1 MHLSNIS
8 RPPLPILPR
17 MLGGRVD
24 GSLVLRDSGVGGVM
38 PAAASLSGTRG
49 LVNNSIGS
57 SGSCRKNM

>member
-1 MHLSNIS
+1 
-8 RPPLPILPR
+8 